1 LPKQNVALELYYDSA
16 WNDVAAA
23 AEVFAEDPIVIKR
36 GQSDEGSAFRPCSI
50 TCQLNNATDK
60 YRTSNP
66 VSPLYGKAGR
76 NTPMRV
82 KVGGTVR
89 GVVEASSWATD
100 QTQEFRQTPRRGK
113 AWVDVAGGGLLQ
125 RIGQWTQPLRSALYR
140 YVAKSGVTPAEW
152 WPMEDVDGSVAAV
165 NAAGG
170 PSMTPVT
177 AVRYTLPDGSVLPPG
192 GAPKFADGAGIPGS
206 DNLPSFQGGG
216 TLAADVRTAAFNGYA
231 IDWVMQFAAGTDDG
245 GTTSADVLRWRESG
259 TYVMFTVNVVK
270 SHVTVFHANAADAL
284 TLTSTGSADAAIDVY
299 DGTPHHFRYQV
310 RQNGGNYKAELYVD
324 SALYATAD
332 NFVPGMTGTVGVP
345 THIEWNPG
353 EQRGDYMPVAAGHLI
368 VWASGQVGDQPAVFF
383 ALNGYAG
390 ERAGSR
396 FARLIDEELGSGH
409 YYVSASYTSSMPMGP
424 QRPDSL
430 PNLLKE
436 IVDTEDGLLL
446 DYGSDLKLYLLCRVD
461 RYNRTPALALAPTDL
476 PALPV
481 EVTDDLNVHNLVT
494 ASQRDG
500 GDATAEDSTGPL
512 GTASPPTG
520 AGEYKQTVNV
530 NLYDPDD
537 ELPQVANWW
546 LRRGTVNLPRFPQVT
561 IDLAAKPSLITA
573 VEAVDVGDVITITGF
588 REYTI
593 RLHVLGWTETIGT
606 HTRTITFTCA
616 PDQQFVVGVYDS
628 TSSRYDLR
636 SSTLNADKDS
646 TTTSMTFKQT
656 SDETWSTTSTPYDVM
671 LGGER
676 ITVTS
681 MGARSGTGPWLQAAT
696 VTRSVNGVVKAQT
709 AGSEVHIATPGRWAL

>member
-100 QTQEFRQTPRRGK
+100 QTPDFRQTPQRGK

-125 RIGQWTQPLRSALYR
+125 RVGQWTEPLRSPFYTYNAALTTLAGYW
-140 YVAKSGVTPAEW
+140 S
-152 WPMEDVDGSVAAV
+152 MEDARGSTKAATPVAGADNDLLLGVSFDSQQRPPGSGPVADVVLQDASSFTFTGGSPNSTAGWQYSVVVNMASLGGGFTTPMLLIMQDGSSVAFSLNDAT
-165 NAAGG
+165 NE
-170 PSMTPVT
+170 T
-177 AVRYTLPDGSVLPPG
+177 TL
-192 GAPKFADGAGIPGS
+192 
-206 DNLPSFQGGG
+206 
-216 TLAADVRTAAFNGYA
+216 LAADANTTTRFETTNAWPTGYQWSGRWIMLHMEA
-231 IDWVMQFAAGTDDG
+231 TYAAGT
-245 GTTSADVLRWRESG
+245 TTITAGYRAIDEDTWYFPSG
-259 TYVMFTVNVVK
+259 TYAGVPSSLFAA
-270 SHVTVFHANAADAL
+270 SGSGFPDSSSFGHV
-284 TLTSTGSADAAIDVY
+284 
-299 DGTPHHFRYQV
+299 
-310 RQNGGNYKAELYVD
+310 
-324 SALYATAD
+324 
-332 NFVPGMTGTVGVP
+332 TGTVG
-345 THIEWNPG
+345 TSEDLSS
-353 EQRGDYMPVAAGHLI
+353 EDRFTAFRGH
-368 VWASGQVGDQPAVFF
+368 
-383 ALNGYAG
+383 AG
-390 ERAGSR
+390 ETAAVR
-396 FARLIDEELGSGH
+396 FGRLCDLKGIP
-409 YYVSASYTSSMPMGP
+409 YYVSASWADSMPMGA
-424 QRPDSL
+424 QGVDTF

-436 IVDTEDGLLL
+436 IVDTEDGLLF
-446 DYGSDLKLYLLCRVD
+446 DHQTEIRLYFMCRVD
-461 RYNRTPALALAPTDL
+461 RYNQTPALDLSPTDL
-476 PALPV
+476 PGLPV

-500 GDATAEDSTGPL
+500 ADATAEDSTGPL
-512 GTASPPTG
+512 GTQPPPDG
-520 AGEYKQTVNV
+520 AGEYKQTIDV
-530 NLYDPDD
+530 NLDEPDY

-636 SSTLNADKDS
+636 TSVLNAAKDS
-646 TTTSMTFKQT
+646 TTTTMTFKQT
-656 SDETWSTTSTPYDVM
+656 DDESWSTTAVPYDVM
-671 LGGER
+671 MGGEQ
-676 ITVTS
+676 ITVTA
-681 MGARSGTGPWLQAAT
+681 MGSRSGTGPWLQAAT
-696 VTRSVNGVVKAQT
+696 VVRSVNGIVKSQAT
-709 AGSEVHIATPGRWAL
+709 NEPVHIATPGRWAL